1 MQDSVF
7 LDNRTFQRVWQRV
20 AGSIDAPV
28 TTPPEADTLTD
39 LLAECI
45 RAKAA
50 GATFYTAL
58 SQRIRTGRQQ
68 LLGIAAQER
77 AHQKEL
83 QVEYFLRTGER
94 CVPPAACP
102 RLGTAAQDLRCVYT
116 QELKLAERPA
126 AAVRFRHSPP
136 AAQHKGVVILA
147 AAQRGG
153 GEPRAAPAA
162 PNAGRHGAAGPLP
175 RPSRAKPARLPAG
188 LRQIRTKNA
197 FLSKWYL
204 TL

>member
-20 AGSIDAPV
+20 AGSMDAPV

-50 GATFYTAL
+50 GAAFYTAL

-94 CVPPAACP
+94 CVPPASGHGRAGSAL
-102 RLGTAAQDLRCVYT
+102 RLY
-116 QELKLAERPA
+116 
-126 AAVRFRHSPP
+126 
-136 AAQHKGVVILA
+136 
-147 AAQRGG
+147 
-153 GEPRAAPAA
+153 
-162 PNAGRHGAAGPLP
+162 AGA
-175 RPSRAKPARLPAG
+175 
-188 LRQIRTKNA
+188 
-197 FLSKWYL
+197 
-204 TL
+204 

>member
-20 AGSIDAPV
+20 AGSTGAPA
-28 TTPPEADTLTD
+28 PPETDTLTD

-50 GATFYTAL
+50 GAAFYTAL

-102 RLGTAAQDLRCVYT
+102 RLGTAAQDLRGVYT
-116 QELKLAERPA
+116 QELKLAERLDA
-126 AAVRFRHSPP
+126 AANAV
-136 AAQHKGVVILA
+136 
-147 AAQRGG
+147 
-153 GEPRAAPAA
+153 PAA

-175 RPSRAKPARLPAG
+175 RPSRAKPARLSAG
-188 LRQIRTKNA
+188 LRQIRAKNA

>member
-1 MQDSVF
+1 MMQDSVF
-7 LDNRTFQRVWQRV
+7 LDNRTFQRVWQRA

-50 GATFYTAL
+50 GAAFYAAL
-58 SQRIRTGRQQ
+58 AKRVSTGRQQ

-83 QVEYFLRTGER
+83 QVEYFLHTGER

-102 RLGTAAQDLRCVYT
+102 RLGTTAQDLRCVYT
-116 QELKLAERPA
+116 QELALA
-126 AAVRFRHSPP
+126 
-136 AAQHKGVVILA
+136 
-147 AAQRGG
+147 
-153 GEPRAAPAA
+153 
-162 PNAGRHGAAGPLP
+162 
-175 RPSRAKPARLPAG
+175 
-188 LRQIRTKNA
+188 
-197 FLSKWYL
+197 
-204 TL
+204 

>member
-20 AGSIDAPV
+20 AGSMDAPV
-28 TTPPEADTLTD
+28 TTPPVADTLTD

-50 GATFYTAL
+50 GAAFYTAL
-58 SQRIRTGRQQ
+58 SQRIRTRRQQ

-83 QVEYFLRTGER
+83 QVEYFLR
-94 CVPPAACP
+94 
-102 RLGTAAQDLRCVYT
+102 
-116 QELKLAERPA
+116 
-126 AAVRFRHSPP
+126 
-136 AAQHKGVVILA
+136 
-147 AAQRGG
+147 G
-153 GEPRAAPAA
+153 GEHRAVPAA

-175 RPSRAKPARLPAG
+175 RPSRAKPARLSAG
-188 LRQIRTKNA
+188 LRQIRAKNA

>member
-20 AGSIDAPV
+20 AGSMDAPV

-39 LLAECI
+39 LLAEC
-45 RAKAA
+45 
-50 GATFYTAL
+50 
-58 SQRIRTGRQQ
+58 IRTGRQQ

-116 QELKLAERPA
+116 QELKLAERLGA
-126 AAVRFRHSPP
+126 AANTAPSPLH
-136 AAQHKGVVILA
+136 QTLA
-147 AAQRGG
+147 AMAQQDRCHAQAVRNLLACLLG
-153 GEPRAAPAA
+153 
-162 PNAGRHGAAGPLP
+162 
-175 RPSRAKPARLPAG
+175 
-188 LRQIRTKNA
+188 
-197 FLSKWYL
+197 
-204 TL
+204 

>member
-20 AGSIDAPV
+20 AGGAGAPAAA
-28 TTPPEADTLTD
+28 PPEADTLTD

-50 GATFYTAL
+50 GAAFYTAL
-58 SQRIRTGRQQ
+58 AQRIRTGRQQ

-102 RLGTAAQDLRCVYT
+102 RLGAAVQDLRCVYT
-116 QELKLAERPA
+116 QELALAQRLD
-126 AAVRFRHSPP
+126 AVADTAPSPLRE
-136 AAQHKGVVILA
+136 ALA
-147 AAQRGG
+147 AMAQQDRCHAQTVRNLLACLLG
-153 GEPRAAPAA
+153 
-162 PNAGRHGAAGPLP
+162 
-175 RPSRAKPARLPAG
+175 
-188 LRQIRTKNA
+188 
-197 FLSKWYL
+197 
-204 TL
+204 

>member
-20 AGSIDAPV
+20 AGSTGAPAAA
-28 TTPPEADTLTD
+28 PPEADTLTD

-45 RAKAA
+45 RA
-50 GATFYTAL
+50 
-58 SQRIRTGRQQ
+58 GRQQ

-116 QELKLAERPA
+116 QELKLAERLDA
-126 AAVRFRHSPP
+126 AANTAPSPLH
-136 AAQHKGVVILA
+136 QTLA
-147 AAQRGG
+147 AMAQQDRCHAQAVRNLLACLLG
-153 GEPRAAPAA
+153 
-162 PNAGRHGAAGPLP
+162 
-175 RPSRAKPARLPAG
+175 
-188 LRQIRTKNA
+188 
-197 FLSKWYL
+197 
-204 TL
+204 

>member
-20 AGSIDAPV
+20 AGSMDAPV

-50 GATFYTAL
+50 GAAFYTAL

-83 QVEYFLRTGER
+83 QRPVRQ
-94 CVPPAACP
+94 P
-102 RLGTAAQDLRCVYT
+102 LG
-116 QELKLAERPA
+116 
-126 AAVRFRHSPP
+126 S
-136 AAQHKGVVILA
+136 
-147 AAQRGG
+147 
-153 GEPRAAPAA
+153 APAISA
-162 PNAGRHGAAGPLP
+162 SGHLHG
-175 RPSRAKPARLPAG
+175 
-188 LRQIRTKNA
+188 
-197 FLSKWYL
+197 
-204 TL
+204 

>member
-20 AGSIDAPV
+20 AGSTCAPAAA
-28 TTPPEADTLTD
+28 PPEADTLTD

-50 GATFYTAL
+50 GAAFYTAL

-116 QELKLAERPA
+116 QELKLAERLDATADIASSPLRETLSA
-126 AAVRFRHSPP
+126 MAQQDRCHAQAVRNL
-136 AAQHKGVVILA
+136 LA
-147 AAQRGG
+147 C
-153 GEPRAAPAA
+153 
-162 PNAGRHGAAGPLP
+162 L
-175 RPSRAKPARLPAG
+175 LC
-188 LRQIRTKNA
+188 
-197 FLSKWYL
+197 
-204 TL
+204 

>member
-50 GATFYTAL
+50 GAAFYTAL

-83 QVEYFLRTGER
+83 QVEYFLRTGKR
-94 CVPPAACP
+94 RAVPAA
-102 RLGTAAQDLRCVYT
+102 GNT
-116 QELKLAERPA
+116 
-126 AAVRFRHSPP
+126 
-136 AAQHKGVVILA
+136 
-147 AAQRGG
+147 
-153 GEPRAAPAA
+153 
-162 PNAGRHGAAGPLP
+162 GRHGAAGPLP
-175 RPSRAKPARLPAG
+175 RPSRAKPARLSAG
-188 LRQIRTKNA
+188 LKQIRTKNA

>member
-20 AGSIDAPV
+20 AGSMDAPV

-50 GATFYTAL
+50 GAAFYTAL

-102 RLGTAAQDLRCVYT
+102 RLSTAAQDLRGIYW
-116 QELKLAERPA
+116 QELALSAQLDA
-126 AAVRFRHSPP
+126 AADAAPCPLRETLHAMARQD
-136 AAQHKGVVILA
+136 AQH
-147 AAQRGG
+147 AQRV
-153 GEPRAAPAA
+153 RA
-162 PNAGRHGAAGPLP
+162 LL
-175 RPSRAKPARLPAG
+175 SG
-188 LRQIRTKNA
+188 LI
-197 FLSKWYL
+197 F
-204 TL
+204 

>member
-20 AGSIDAPV
+20 AGSTGAPAAA
-28 TTPPEADTLTD
+28 PPEADTLTD

-50 GATFYTAL
+50 GAAFYAAL

-68 LLGIAAQER
+68 LLCIAAQER

-83 QVEYFLRTGER
+83 QVEYFLRTGKR

-102 RLGTAAQDLRCVYT
+102 LLGTAVQDLRSVYT
-116 QELKLAERPA
+116 QRLD
-126 AAVRFRHSPP
+126 AVADTAPSPLRETLT
-136 AAQHKGVVILA
+136 AMAQQDRCH
-147 AAQRGG
+147 AQTVRNLLVCLLG
-153 GEPRAAPAA
+153 
-162 PNAGRHGAAGPLP
+162 
-175 RPSRAKPARLPAG
+175 
-188 LRQIRTKNA
+188 
-197 FLSKWYL
+197 
-204 TL
+204 

>member
-20 AGSIDAPV
+20 AGSMDAPV

-39 LLAECI
+39 LLAES
-45 RAKAA
+45 A
-50 GATFYTAL
+50 GAAFYTAL

-116 QELKLAERPA
+116 QELKLAERLGA
-126 AAVRFRHSPP
+126 AANTAPSPLH
-136 AAQHKGVVILA
+136 QTLA
-147 AAQRGG
+147 AMAQQDRCHAQAV
-153 GEPRAAPAA
+153 RNLLAC
-162 PNAGRHGAAGPLP
+162 L
-175 RPSRAKPARLPAG
+175 
-188 LRQIRTKNA
+188 
-197 FLSKWYL
+197 LS
-204 TL
+204 

>member
-20 AGSIDAPV
+20 AGSMDAPV

-50 GATFYTAL
+50 GAAFYTAL

-83 QVEYFLRTGER
+83 QVEYFLRTGTL

-102 RLGTAAQDLRCVYT
+102 RLSTAAADLRCIYW
-116 QELKLAERPA
+116 QELALSAQLDA
-126 AAVRFRHSPP
+126 AAD
-136 AAQHKGVVILA
+136 A
-147 AAQRGG
+147 AAMPLRETLHAMAQQDARHAQRV
-153 GEPRAAPAA
+153 RT
-162 PNAGRHGAAGPLP
+162 LL
-175 RPSRAKPARLPAG
+175 SRL
-188 LRQIRTKNA
+188 I
-197 FLSKWYL
+197 F
-204 TL
+204 